1 MKNSAHSVK
10 DAKDNLS
17 EIIRL
22 AESGKPQVIKRHESE
37 VAVVVSVNDW
47 KRAKGKRRTLTEVLR
62 NIPLAGVELD
72 ISRPAGSLRDIDLG
86 E

>member
-62 NIPLAGVELD
+62 AVPLSGIDLE
-72 ISRPAGSLRDIDLG
+72 ISRPADSLREVELG
-86 E
+86 D